1 MTFLKLKKNKPK
13 KRKPSL
19 LWGGEGRQACT
30 HPVPL
35 QPELPVATPRAES
48 PPIRPNIA
56 LIQGEISVK
65 KLTDGE

>member
-13 KRKPSL
+13 KRKPTL

-35 QPELPVATPRAES
+35 QPELGPAAQPVAAPQAES

-56 LIQGEISVK
+56 PIQGENFR
-65 KLTDGE
+65 